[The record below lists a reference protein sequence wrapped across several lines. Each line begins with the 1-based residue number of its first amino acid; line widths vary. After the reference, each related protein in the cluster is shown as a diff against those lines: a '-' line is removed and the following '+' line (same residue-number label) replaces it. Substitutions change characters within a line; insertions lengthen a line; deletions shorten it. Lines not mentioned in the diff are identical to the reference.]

1 VAVTVLRERPAHLAR
16 RPGLRQRVPQPFLVG
31 VGACAAATVLY
42 YLLPNPWQLLWGNAV
57 SCAAVAAMAVGLWRR
72 RPAPLLPWLLLLAGV
87 GCFAGGD
94 LMWTW
99 FQEVSHVDPFPSSAD
114 VVYLAG
120 YPVLAVA
127 LLLLIRGR
135 SPRGDWAS
143 LIDATV
149 IAVGSGLLVW
159 AFLVEPHVHDNSLSL
174 VERLVSIAY
183 PAGDL
188 LLIALAARFAVTP
201 GRRTAS
207 FRALLGALVLVLYA
221 DAVFAALDL
230 FLGYDGA
237 SPADGG
243 YLLSYVLF
251 AVAVL
256 HPSMRDLPQ
265 SSGQDAQRLSRGR
278 LLALAAASLMAPA
291 VLVVQHFT
299 SSEIE
304 PLVVAGSATVLFLL
318 VVTRMAGLVRTVERA
333 QAERGKLLDRTM
345 NAAEQ
350 ERARLAA
357 ELHDGPIQHLNTLA
371 YDLER
376 ACASL
381 VRGSLDGGIQTL
393 RQSQGMLRRQVGEL
407 RRLMVELRPPVLD
420 QIGLEA
426 ALKDQAADFQ
436 RRTRIECTVTV
447 TFGERLSQE
456 VETVLYRV
464 AREALTNVEK
474 HAKARRVWLTLAGER
489 SRVRLEVR
497 DDGVG
502 FDPAAVAGQSG
513 RDHYGL
519 LGMRERVELAGGTW
533 SLVTG
538 PGRGVTVQAAF
549 ARPAATGPAGADG
562 GVGVPV
568 ASRT

>member
-1 VAVTVLRERPAHLAR
+1 VTVLRERPAHLAR
-16 RPGLRQRVPQPFLVG
+16 RPGLRQRPWNLYH
-31 VGACAAATVLY
+31 ACVAAGIAGTAVY
-42 YLLPNPWQLLWGNAV
+42 YLLGSPWQLIWGNVIACV
-57 SCAAVAAMAVGLWRR
+57 AVAAMAVGLWRR

-87 GCFAGGD
+87 ACFVGGD

-99 FQEVSHVDPFPSSAD
+99 YEEVAHVDPFPSPAD
-114 VVYLAG
+114 AVYLAG
-120 YPVLAVA
+120 YPFLAAA

-149 IAVGSGLLVW
+149 IAVGTGLLVW
-159 AFLVEPHVHDNSLSL
+159 VFLVEPSVRDRSLSL

-183 PAGDL
+183 PACDV

-201 GRRTAS
+201 GRRTTA
-207 FRALLGALVLVLYA
+207 FRALLGGLLLQLYA
-221 DAVFAALDL
+221 DALFTALDL
-230 FLGYDGA
+230 FKGYDGV

-265 SSGQDAQRLSRGR
+265 SAGRGVERLSHGR
-278 LLALAAASLMAPA
+278 LVALAAASLMAPA
-291 VLVVQHFT
+291 VLVVQRLT
-299 SSEIE
+299 GPEVE
-304 PLVVAGSATVLFLL
+304 PLVIASSAAVLFLL
-318 VVTRMAGLVRTVERA
+318 VVTRMAGLVRTVEQA
-333 QAERGKLLDRTM
+333 QAERGRLLDRTV
-345 NAAEQ
+345 NAAEE

-371 YDLER
+371 YELER
-376 ACASL
+376 ACLSL
-381 VRGSLDGGIQTL
+381 VDGRFDGGIRTL
-393 RQSQGMLRRQVGEL
+393 RQSQGLLRREVGEL

-420 QIGLEA
+420 QVGLEA

-436 RRTRIECTVTV
+436 RRTRIDTTVAV
-447 TFGERLSQE
+447 TLAERLGPE

-464 AREALTNVEK
+464 TREAMANVEK
-474 HAKARRVWLTLAGER
+474 HANAGRVWVTLASER

-502 FDPAAVAGQSG
+502 FDPAVVAGHAG

-519 LGMRERVELAGGTW
+519 LGMRERVELAGGSW
-533 SLVTG
+533 SLETG
-538 PGRGVTVQAAF
+538 PGRGVTVRAVF
-549 ARPAATGPAGADG
+549 ARPATTGAAAPHGEL
-562 GVGVPV
+562 GVP
-568 ASRT
+568 ASSRT

>member
-1 VAVTVLRERPAHLAR
+1 VPNRFLAWVA
-16 RPGLRQRVPQPFLVG
+16 
-31 VGACAAATVLY
+31 ACIAATVLY
-42 YLLPNPWQLLWGNAV
+42 YLIPNPWQLLWGNVVA
-57 SCAAVAAMAVGLWRR
+57 CAAVAAMAVGLWRR

-87 GCFAGGD
+87 ACFAGGD

-99 FQEVSHVDPFPSSAD
+99 YQEVSHVDPFPSSAD

-120 YPVLAVA
+120 YPVLAAA

-159 AFLVEPHVHDNSLSL
+159 VFLVEPHVRDHSLSL

-207 FRALLGALVLVLYA
+207 FRALLGALLLVLYA

-230 FLGYDGA
+230 FQGYDGA

-251 AVAVL
+251 AAAVL
-256 HPSMRDLPQ
+256 HPSMRELPQ
-265 SSGQDAQRLSRGR
+265 SVVAQGGERLSRGR
-278 LLALAAASLMAPA
+278 LAALAAASLMAPA
-291 VLVVQHFT
+291 ALVVQRLT
-299 SSEIE
+299 GTEVE
-304 PLVVAGSATVLFLL
+304 PLVVAGAAAVLFLL
-318 VVTRMAGLVRTVERA
+318 VVARMAGLVRTVERA
-333 QAERGKLLDRTM
+333 RAERGQLLDRTM
-345 NAAEQ
+345 SAAEQ

-371 YDLER
+371 YELER

-381 VRGSLDGGIQTL
+381 VRGSLDGGIRTL
-393 RQSQGMLRRQVGEL
+393 RQSQGTLRRQVGEL

-426 ALKDQAADFQ
+426 ALNDQAADFQ
-436 RRTRIECTVTV
+436 RRTRIDCTVTV
-447 TFGERLSQE
+447 AFGERLSPE

-474 HAKARRVWLTLAGER
+474 HAKASRVWLTLVGER

-502 FDPAAVAGQSG
+502 FDPTAAADRSG

-533 SLVTG
+533 SLLTG

-549 ARPAATGPAGADG
+549 ARPAVTGPASPQGE
-562 GVGVPV
+562 VGVPV

>member
-1 VAVTVLRERPAHLAR
+1 MKVLRDRPAHLAR
-16 RPGLRQRVPQPFLVG
+16 RPGLRQRVPNRFLAWV
-31 VGACAAATVLY
+31 AASLAATALY
-42 YLLPNPWQLLWGNAV
+42 YLLPNPWQLLWGNVV
-57 SCAAVAAMAVGLWRR
+57 SCGAVAAMAVSLWRR

-87 GCFAGGD
+87 ACFAGGD

-99 FQEVSHVDPFPSSAD
+99 YQEVSHVDPFPSGAD

-120 YPVLAVA
+120 YPLLAAA

-159 AFLVEPHVHDNSLSL
+159 AFLVEPHVRDHSLSL

-201 GRRTAS
+201 GRRTVS

-230 FLGYDGA
+230 FQGYDGA

-251 AVAVL
+251 AAAVL

-265 SSGQDAQRLSRGR
+265 SVARGDDRLSRGR
-278 LLALAAASLMAPA
+278 LVALAAASLMAPA
-291 VLVVQHFT
+291 ALVVQRLAGT
-299 SSEIE
+299 EVE
-304 PLVVAGSATVLFLL
+304 PLVVAGAAAVLFLL
-318 VVTRMAGLVRTVERA
+318 VVTRMAGLVRTAERA
-333 QAERGKLLDRTM
+333 QAERGRLLDRTM
-345 NAAEQ
+345 NAAEE

-371 YDLER
+371 YELER

-381 VRGSLDGGIQTL
+381 VHGSLDGGVRTL

-436 RRTRIECTVTV
+436 RRTRIDCTVTV
-447 TFGERLSQE
+447 AFGDRLGPE

-474 HAKARRVWLTLAGER
+474 HAKASRVWLSLVGER

-502 FDPAAVAGQSG
+502 FDPAAAADRSG

-549 ARPAATGPAGADG
+549 ARPAGAARPQGD
-562 GVGVPV
+562 GVGEPV
-568 ASRT
+568 ATRT

>member
-1 VAVTVLRERPAHLAR
+1 MTVLRERPAHLAR
-16 RPGLRQRVPQPFLVG
+16 RPRPKVRPWNLYLACVAAGVAGLG
-31 VGACAAATVLY
+31 LY
-42 YLLPNPWQLLWGNAV
+42 YLLGNPWQLIWGNVIA
-57 SCAAVAAMAVGLWRR
+57 CGAVAAMAVSLWRR

-87 GCFAGGD
+87 ACYAGGD

-99 FQEVSHVDPFPSSAD
+99 YQEVSHVDPFPSPAD

-120 YPVLAVA
+120 YPFLAAA

-159 AFLVEPHVHDNSLSL
+159 VFLVEPHVRDHSLSL

-183 PAGDL
+183 PAGDV

-201 GRRTAS
+201 GRRTTS
-207 FRALLGALVLVLYA
+207 FRALLAALLLVLYA
-221 DAVFAALDL
+221 DALFAALDL
-230 FLGYDGA
+230 FKGYDGT

-265 SSGQDAQRLSRGR
+265 SAGQGVERLSRGR
-278 LLALAAASLMAPA
+278 LVALAAASLMAPA
-291 VLVVQHFT
+291 VLVVQWLT
-299 SSEIE
+299 GPEVE
-304 PLVVAGSATVLFLL
+304 PLVIAGSAAVLFLL
-318 VVTRMAGLVRTVERA
+318 VVTRMAGLVRAVEQA
-333 QAERGKLLDRTM
+333 QAERGRLLGRTVD
-345 NAAEQ
+345 AAEQ

-371 YDLER
+371 YELER
-376 ACASL
+376 ACLSL
-381 VRGSLDGGIQTL
+381 VDGRLDGGIRTL
-393 RQSQGMLRRQVGEL
+393 RQTQGMLRREVGSL

-420 QIGLEA
+420 QVGLEA
-426 ALKDQAADFQ
+426 ALRDQAADFQ
-436 RRTRIECTVTV
+436 RRTRIDCTVAV
-447 TFGERLSQE
+447 TLAERLGPE

-464 AREALTNVEK
+464 TREAMTNVEK
-474 HAKARRVWLTLAGER
+474 HAKAGRVWLTLVEER
-489 SRVRLEVR
+489 SRVRLEIR

-502 FDPAAVAGQSG
+502 FDPAVASGQAG
-513 RDHYGL
+513 HDHYGL

-533 SLVTG
+533 SLETG
-538 PGRGVTVQAAF
+538 PGRGITVRAAF
-549 ARPAATGPAGADG
+549 ARPVTTGPAGPHSD
-562 GVGVPV
+562 VGVPV
-568 ASRT
+568 GART

>member
-1 VAVTVLRERPAHLAR
+1 MRPAHLAR
-16 RPGLRQRVPQPFLVG
+16 RPGLRQRVPNRFLAWVA
-31 VGACAAATVLY
+31 ACIAATVLY
-42 YLLPNPWQLLWGNAV
+42 YLLPNPWQLLWGNVVA
-57 SCAAVAAMAVGLWRR
+57 CAAVAAMAVGLWRR

-87 GCFAGGD
+87 ACFAGGD

-99 FQEVSHVDPFPSSAD
+99 YQEVSHVDPFPSSAD

-120 YPVLAVA
+120 YPVLAAA

-159 AFLVEPHVHDNSLSL
+159 VFLVEPHVRDHSLSL

-207 FRALLGALVLVLYA
+207 FRALLGALLLVLYA

-230 FLGYDGA
+230 FQGYDGA

-251 AVAVL
+251 AAAVL
-256 HPSMRDLPQ
+256 HPSMRELPQ
-265 SSGQDAQRLSRGR
+265 SVVARGGERLSRGR
-278 LLALAAASLMAPA
+278 LVALAAASLMAPA
-291 VLVVQHFT
+291 AMVVQRLT
-299 SSEIE
+299 GTEVE
-304 PLVVAGSATVLFLL
+304 PLVVAGAAAVLFLL

-333 QAERGKLLDRTM
+333 QAERGQLLDRTM
-345 NAAEQ
+345 SAAEQ

-371 YDLER
+371 YELER

-393 RQSQGMLRRQVGEL
+393 RQSQGTLYRQVGEL

-436 RRTRIECTVTV
+436 RRTRIDCTVTAA
-447 TFGERLSQE
+447 FGERLSPE

-474 HAKARRVWLTLAGER
+474 HAKAGRVWLTLVGER

-502 FDPAAVAGQSG
+502 FDPTAATDRSG
-513 RDHYGL
+513 REHYGL

-533 SLVTG
+533 SLLTG

-549 ARPAATGPAGADG
+549 GRPAITGPASPQGE
-562 GVGVPV
+562 VGVPV